1 MEQSGP
7 GIMKEL
13 PFLRIL
19 IPFAAGITTRLI
31 YPVGNVFPAA
41 MMAISLALI
50 LSFRFLPIWAVWRYA
65 AIRAIALHAV
75 LFAAGCFI
83 MAARDLADH
92 RQQSLKEEGE
102 EPMGYIM
109 TLLQPTEKKPR
120 SHRSITK
127 TWRVM
132 ADGEMLPI
140 QRCIVYF
147 KKDDSLQVPK
157 IGDRIFVFKD
167 PSPLKS
173 SDNPGG
179 FNPSVFYG
187 RQGIGGSV
195 YLQKG
200 DYLIISGKE
209 KMLAARMIFKTRDS
223 ILGILRTHLR
233 DPAAAGLAE
242 ALLIGYRNDLDA
254 DISDAYANTG
264 VIHVIAISG
273 LHIGMLYAIFM
284 WLTGP
289 LNRSGRTAWLQLL
302 IVLPCIWFFSLMT
315 GAGASVMRSTCM
327 FTLLGIGK
335 LLMGRRGHPLN
346 TLSATAFLL
355 LSYQPYWIADIG
367 FQLSFSAVASI
378 MIFYDRVK
386 NFLIFYNPVAEKL
399 WEMVAITLAA
409 QILTTPVILLYF
421 GQFPVFFLLTNLVA
435 IPLSSLI
442 LLGEIILCAFSFSP
456 LIATNIGSVLELGSH
471 WMNGYVFRMDAVPFS
486 VIRDIHMT
494 IPGIILLY
502 GCILCA
508 TKWISGHAM
517 HWTLGLI
524 TCSALFSIESVIDT
538 RKTEKQRILV
548 VMHASDDRLIMLVN
562 GRGSVTYAGQNEN
575 TRSRITRQNIAATER
590 FYHIEHREKHSLPDS
605 SAVSLKWQG
614 LNLIILNGND
624 AAGESEKI
632 IPADLIILSG
642 NTTADIEHWHKTTA
656 CKVWVADGTNS
667 MWKILKWKK
676 EAERLHLQFH
686 STSMS
691 GAYIQRI

>member
-1 MEQSGP
+1 
-7 GIMKEL
+7 MKEL

-19 IPFAAGITTRLI
+19 IPFAAGITTRLL
-31 YPVGNVFPAA
+31 YPVSSLISVTIIAICLAA
-41 MMAISLALI
+41 I
-50 LSFRFLPIWAVWRYA
+50 LSFRFLPIWAIWKYA
-65 AIRAIALHAV
+65 ALRAVALQAL
-75 LFAAGCFI
+75 LFAAGCLI
-83 MAARDLADH
+83 MAARNHVDN
-92 RQQSLKEEGE
+92 RQQRITGEGKK
-102 EPMGYIM
+102 PVGYIM
-109 TLLQPTEKKPR
+109 TLLQPPEEKPR
-120 SHRSITK
+120 THRSITK
-127 TWRVM
+127 TWRIM

-147 KKDDSLQVPK
+147 KKDDSHHIPQ
-157 IGDRIFVFKD
+157 IGDRFFVFKD

-173 SDNPGG
+173 SDNPGA
-179 FNPSVFYG
+179 FDPSVFYK

-200 DYLIISGKE
+200 DYMIISGKE
-209 KMLAARMIFKTRDS
+209 KMIAARMVFKTRDS
-223 ILGILRTHLR
+223 ILGILRTHIR

-284 WLTGP
+284 WLTRP

-302 IVLPCIWFFSLMT
+302 IVLPLIWFFSLMT

-327 FTLLGIGK
+327 FTLLGVGK
-335 LLMGRRGHPLN
+335 LLMGRSGHPLN

-378 MIFYDRVK
+378 MIFYEPVK
-386 NFLIFYNPVAEKL
+386 NVLIFYNPVAEKL

-421 GQFPVFFLLTNLVA
+421 GQFPLFFLLTNLVA

-442 LLGEIILCAFSFSP
+442 LLGEIILCAFSFSTVT
-456 LIATNIGSVLELGSH
+456 ATNIGEALEHGIH
-471 WMNGYVFRMDAVPFS
+471 WMNRYVFRMDAIPFS

-494 IPGIILLY
+494 IPGIILIY
-502 GCILCA
+502 ACILCA
-508 TKWISGHAM
+508 TRWVAGNNRNWA
-517 HWTLGLI
+517 WGLMI
-524 TCSALFSIESVIDT
+524 CSTIFGIERVIDT
-538 RKTEKQRILV
+538 VKTEKQKILV
-548 VMHASDDRLIMLVN
+548 VMHAPDERLIMLIK
-562 GRGSVTYAGQNEN
+562 GRRSIAYAGLTKE
-575 TRSRITRQNIAATER
+575 SRARMTRQSIAATER
-590 FYHIEHREKHSLPDS
+590 FYHIDLREKHALPDS
-605 SAVSLKWQG
+605 PAVSLTWQG
-614 LNLIILNGND
+614 LHLIILNGRN
-624 AAGESEKI
+624 AAGDGENI
-632 IPADLIILSG
+632 RPADIIILSE
-642 NTTADIEHWHKTTA
+642 NTTADIEQWHKNTA

-676 EAERLHLQFH
+676 EAERLHLQFY
-686 STSMS
+686 STSLS

>member
-1 MEQSGP
+1 
-7 GIMKEL
+7 
-13 PFLRIL
+13 
-19 IPFAAGITTRLI
+19 
-31 YPVGNVFPAA
+31 
-41 MMAISLALI
+41 
-50 LSFRFLPIWAVWRYA
+50 
-65 AIRAIALHAV
+65 
-75 LFAAGCFI
+75 
-83 MAARDLADH
+83 
-92 RQQSLKEEGE
+92 
-102 EPMGYIM
+102 
-109 TLLQPTEKKPR
+109 
-120 SHRSITK
+120 
-127 TWRVM
+127 
-132 ADGEMLPI
+132 
-140 QRCIVYF
+140 
-147 KKDDSLQVPK
+147 
-157 IGDRIFVFKD
+157 
-167 PSPLKS
+167 
-173 SDNPGG
+173 
-179 FNPSVFYG
+179 
-187 RQGIGGSV
+187 
-195 YLQKG
+195 
-200 DYLIISGKE
+200 
-209 KMLAARMIFKTRDS
+209 
-223 ILGILRTHLR
+223 
-233 DPAAAGLAE
+233 
-242 ALLIGYRNDLDA
+242 
-254 DISDAYANTG
+254 
-264 VIHVIAISG
+264 
-273 LHIGMLYAIFM
+273 
-284 WLTGP
+284 
-289 LNRSGRTAWLQLL
+289 
-302 IVLPCIWFFSLMT
+302 
-315 GAGASVMRSTCM
+315 M

-378 MIFYDRVK
+378 MIFSDRVK
-386 NFLIFYNPVAEKL
+386 NFLIFYNPIAEKL

-442 LLGEIILCAFSFSP
+442 LLGEIVLCAFSFSP
-456 LIATNIGSVLELGSH
+456 LIATNIGSVLELGIH

-494 IPGIILLY
+494 IPGIVLLY

-517 HWTLGLI
+517 HWAFGLMI
-524 TCSALFSIESVIDT
+524 CSALFCIESVIDT

-548 VMHASDDRLIMLVN
+548 VMHASDERLIMLVN

-575 TRSRITRQNIAATER
+575 TRSRMTRQNIAATER

-642 NTTADIEHWHKTTA
+642 NTAADIEQWHKTTA

-686 STSMS
+686 STSLS

>member
-1 MEQSGP
+1 
-7 GIMKEL
+7 MKEL
-13 PFLRIL
+13 PFLRIV
-19 IPFAAGITTRLI
+19 IPFAGGITMELLH
-31 YPVGNVFPAA
+31 PVGTHLPAA
-41 MMAISLALI
+41 ILAISLVAI

-65 AIRAIALHAV
+65 AIKAVSLHAL
-75 LFAAGCFI
+75 LFTAGCFI
-83 MAARDLADH
+83 MAARKHADH
-92 RQQSLKEEGE
+92 RQQSIAGEGE
-102 EPMGYIM
+102 KPVGYIM
-109 TLLQPTEKKPR
+109 TLLQPPEEKP
-120 SHRSITK
+120 STYRSITK
-127 TWRVM
+127 TWRIM

-147 KKDDSLQVPK
+147 KKVDGHQIPR
-157 IGDRIFVFKD
+157 IGDRFFVFKD

-173 SDNPGG
+173 SNNPGG
-179 FNPSVFYG
+179 FDPSVFYG

-195 YLQKG
+195 HLQKG
-200 DYLIISGKE
+200 DYMIISGKD
-209 KMLAARMIFKTRDS
+209 KMMAARILFKTRDS
-223 ILGILRTHLR
+223 ILGILRTHIK

-284 WLTGP
+284 WLTKP
-289 LNRSGRTAWLQLL
+289 LNRSGRTAWMQLL
-302 IVLPCIWFFSLMT
+302 IVLPFIWFFSLMT
-315 GAGASVMRSTCM
+315 GASASVMRSTCM

-335 LLMGRRGHPLN
+335 LVMGRSGHPLN

-378 MIFYDRVK
+378 MIFYEPVK
-386 NFLIFYNPVAEKL
+386 KVLIFYNPVAEKL

-442 LLGEIILCAFSFSP
+442 LLGEIFLCAFSFSKV
-456 LIATNIGSVLELGSH
+456 IATNIGEVLEQGIH
-471 WMNGYVFRMDAVPFS
+471 WMNGYVFRMDAIPFA

-494 IPGIILLY
+494 IPGMILLY
-502 GCILCA
+502 ACILCA
-508 TKWISGHAM
+508 TKWIAGNGRN
-517 HWTLGLI
+517 WTLGLI
-524 TCSALFSIESVIDT
+524 LCSAIFGIERVFDT
-538 RKTEKQRILV
+538 LEREKQKILV
-548 VMHASDDRLIMLVN
+548 VMHAPDEKLIMLVK
-562 GRGSVTYAGQNEN
+562 GRRSVTYAGLTEKP
-575 TRSRITRQNIAATER
+575 RSRMTRQNMAATER
-590 FYHIEHREKHSLPDS
+590 FYHIDHREKHSLPDS
-605 SAVSLKWQG
+605 PAASLTWEG
-614 LNLIILNGND
+614 LHIIMLNGGN
-624 AAGESEKI
+624 AAGEGENI
-632 IPADLIILSG
+632 RQADIIILSE
-642 NTTADIEHWHKTTA
+642 NATADIEQWHKSTA

-686 STSMS
+686 STSLS